1 MWGDAD
7 GACASLGPG
16 GHLASITS
24 AAEQAQLEALD
35 GGNVWIGLK
44 YEPLF
49 PALLDLD
56 VVCSLTST
64 ALPAAT

>member
-44 YEPLF
+44 
-49 PALLDLD
+49 
-56 VVCSLTST
+56 
-64 ALPAAT
+64 

>member
-7 GACASLGPG
+7 GACARLGPG

-44 YEPLF
+44 CEPRCLF
-49 PALLDLD
+49 Y
-56 VVCSLTST
+56 STLTLSSR
-64 ALPAAT
+64 